1 MLPGTLEHLDT
12 RIVVTSIMNPD
23 PLAARPGEAESSRE
37 PRVLVSV
44 LTYQSVD
51 DTVIAVRSLQQQ
63 DYPNFRL
70 QLLDNASPADCVVRI
85 RAQLPDADVRVT
97 DENRGYCG
105 GNNVALRQ
113 GLAEGCEYVIVC
125 NQDIEVAP
133 DAVRRL
139 VETAEAL
146 PDAGVVGAVELCHFT
161 DTVRAAR
168 GARFSLWTGRSI
180 WSDDFPAGSTLLRAD
195 YVQGAMVLFTR
206 RALEAGVFMN
216 EDLFMY
222 GDEADLGFQ
231 LERAGLAA
239 YVDTRVV
246 VRHKNR
252 EKYYNARAGYLHQRN
267 RVYMVHRYG
276 KWYHRVAFHL
286 GVALV
291 ELPTKVFIRT
301 IQGRARFAWACVL
314 GYADGVMGRFGAA
327 RATSL

>member
-1 MLPGTLEHLDT
+1 MVMKYVRNKSL
-12 RIVVTSIMNPD
+12 VNPILNSD
-23 PLAARPGEAESSRE
+23 PLAELRDEADLARD

-44 LTYQSVD
+44 LNYKSVD
-51 DTVIAVRSLQQQ
+51 DSVIAIHSLQQQ

-70 QLLDNASPADCVVRI
+70 QLLDNASPNDCVARI
-85 RAQLPDADVRVT
+85 RSQIPDVDIRVT
-97 DENRGYCG
+97 DENLGYCG
-105 GNNVALRQ
+105 GNNYALRQ

-139 VETAEAL
+139 VETAESH
-146 PDAGVVGAVELCHFT
+146 PDAGIVGAVELCHYT
-161 DTVRAAR
+161 DRVRAAR
-168 GARFSLWTGRSI
+168 GAGLSLWTGRAV
-180 WSDDFPAGSTLLRAD
+180 WLDDLPSGEALLHAK

-231 LERAGLAA
+231 LARAGLKA

-252 EKYYNARAGYLHQRN
+252 EKYYNSRAGYLHQRN
-267 RVYMVHRYG
+267 RVYLVHKYG
-276 KWYHRVAFHL
+276 RWYHRVAFHL
-286 GVALV
+286 RVALV
-291 ELPTKVFIRT
+291 ELPTKVVVRT
-301 IQGRARFAWACVL
+301 LQGRARFAWACVL
-314 GYADGVMGRFGAA
+314 GYADGVIGRMGAA

>member
-1 MLPGTLEHLDT
+1 MLN
-12 RIVVTSIMNPD
+12 SD
-23 PLAARPGEAESSRE
+23 PFVALRDEAESPRE

-44 LTYQSVD
+44 LNYKSVD
-51 DTVIAVRSLQQQ
+51 DSVIAIRSLQKQ
-63 DYPNFRL
+63 DYPNLRL
-70 QLLDNASPADCVVRI
+70 QLLDNASPNDCVAQI
-85 RAQLPDADVRVT
+85 RSQVPDVDIRVT
-97 DENRGYCG
+97 EENLGYCG
-105 GNNVALRQ
+105 GNNCALRQ

-125 NQDIEVAP
+125 NQDIEVAL

-139 VETAEAL
+139 VETAESH
-146 PDAGVVGAVELCHFT
+146 PDAGVIGAVELCDYT
-161 DTVRAAR
+161 DSVRAAR
-168 GARFSLWTGRSI
+168 GAGFSLWTGRSV
-180 WSDDFPAGSTLLRAD
+180 WSDDLPADETLLRAK

-231 LERAGLAA
+231 LARVGLKA

-252 EKYYNARAGYLHQRN
+252 EKFFNPRAGYLHQRN

-276 KWYHRVAFHL
+276 KWYHRVGFHL
-286 GVALV
+286 GVAV
-291 ELPTKVFIRT
+291 ELPVKVLVRA

-314 GYADGVMGRFGAA
+314 GYVDGVTGRMGAA

>member
-1 MLPGTLEHLDT
+1 
-12 RIVVTSIMNPD
+12 MNGD
-23 PLAARPGEAESSRE
+23 PLTVLSDESDPARES
-37 PRVLVSV
+37 PVLVSV
-44 LTYQSVD
+44 LNYESVD
-51 DTVIAVRSLQQQ
+51 DSVVTLRALQRQ
-63 DYPNFRL
+63 DYGNLRL
-70 QLLDNASPADCVVRI
+70 QLIDNASASDCVARI
-85 RAQLPDADVRVT
+85 RAQVPDVDIQVT
-97 DENRGYCG
+97 SENLGYCG
-105 GNNVALRQ
+105 GNNRALRQ
-113 GLAEGCEYVIVC
+113 GLAEGFEYVVLC

-139 VETAEAL
+139 VETAASH
-146 PDAGVVGAVELCHFT
+146 PDAGVVGAVELCHFS

-168 GARFSLWTGRSI
+168 GADFSLWTGRSI
-180 WSDDFPAGSTLLRAD
+180 WSDDVPPGRTALPAR

-222 GDEADLGFQ
+222 GDEADLGFE
-231 LERAGLAA
+231 LARAGLNA

-276 KWYHRVAFHL
+276 AWYHRVGFHL

-291 ELPTKVFIRT
+291 ELPVKALVRT
-301 IQGRARFAWACVL
+301 MQGRSRFAWACVL
-314 GYADGVMGRFGAA
+314 GYVDGVAGRMGAA
-327 RATSL
+327 RATRL

>member
-1 MLPGTLEHLDT
+1 
-12 RIVVTSIMNPD
+12 VNPILNSD
-23 PLAARPGEAESSRE
+23 PLVALNDGPDLARE

-44 LTYQSVD
+44 LNYKSVD
-51 DTVIAVRSLQQQ
+51 DSVVAIRSLQKQ
-63 DYPNFRL
+63 DYPNLHL
-70 QLLDNASPADCVVRI
+70 QLLDNASPNDCVELI
-85 RAQLPDADVRVT
+85 RAQIPNVDIRVT
-97 DENRGYCG
+97 SENLGYCG
-105 GNNVALRQ
+105 GNNYALRQ

-139 VETAEAL
+139 VETAESH
-146 PDAGVVGAVELCHFT
+146 PDAGIIGAVELCHYT
-161 DTVRAAR
+161 ETVRAAR
-168 GARFSLWTGRSI
+168 GAGFSLWTGRSV
-180 WSDDFPAGSTLLRAD
+180 WSDDVPGDETLLRAK

-206 RALEAGVFMN
+206 RALQAGVFMN

-231 LERAGLAA
+231 LARVGLKA

-252 EKYYNARAGYLHQRN
+252 EKFFNSRAGYLHQRN

-276 KWYHRVAFHL
+276 KWYHRVGFHV
-286 GVALV
+286 GVAVV
-291 ELPTKVFIRT
+291 ELPVKVLVRT
-301 IQGRARFAWACVL
+301 LQGRARFAWACLL
-314 GYADGVMGRFGAA
+314 GYIDGVAGRMGAA